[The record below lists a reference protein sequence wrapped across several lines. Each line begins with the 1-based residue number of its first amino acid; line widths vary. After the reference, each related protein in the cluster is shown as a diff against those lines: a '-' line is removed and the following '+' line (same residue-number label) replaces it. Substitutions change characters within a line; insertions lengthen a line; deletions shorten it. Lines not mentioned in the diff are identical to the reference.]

1 MRLNFAIVVAG
12 VWQCM
17 ERPEIQVRNCKAR
30 MSKVDPRAVEAYP
43 GWAVFVNGIELLTAG
58 REKSKRHA
66 QENAQ
71 AYVDREAEVA
81 ARAEQARRD
90 ADLAVEADRI
100 RAKDAAALLPAYDP
114 EAGAS
119 APDANRQRQGRK
131 LIGPARAHLDA
142 PCTDACYEPVDAEGE
157 HFASVEEIEEQLD
170 PRDAPPLSPS
180 DHANHLARRLVEVL
194 SELPAVPARP
204 DPATDDDV
212 HELVDRIIRRSHY
225 VALKV
230 VLKQL
235 DGWIAG
241 NLENVEGGI
250 GELEA
255 VHRFHTQDVRRMV
268 NDAARELRV
277 PEPYREA
284 GADV

>member
-1 MRLNFAIVVAG
+1 MRLNFTIVTAG

-58 REKSKRHA
+58 REKAKRHA
-66 QENAQ
+66 VENAQ

-81 ARAEQARRD
+81 EAARKA
-90 ADLAVEADRI
+90 
-100 RAKDAAALLPAYDP
+100 
-114 EAGAS
+114 
-119 APDANRQRQGRK
+119 RQRQDRK

-142 PCTDACYEPVDAEGE
+142 PCTDACYEAE
-157 HFASVEEIEEQLD
+157 ASLD
-170 PRDAPPLSPS
+170 PRHAPPLDVMAALAALTEAVRAELSASP
-180 DHANHLARRLVEVL
+180 
-194 SELPAVPARP
+194 VPA
-204 DPATDDDV
+204 DPATDDEV
-212 HELVDRIIRRSHY
+212 SELVDRIVRRSQY
-225 VALKV
+225 QALKA
-230 VLKQL
+230 VLEAL

-255 VHRFHTQDVRRMV
+255 VHRFHAQDVRRMV

-277 PEPYREA
+277 PEPYR
-284 GADV
+284 ADDV